1 MDSGVIQSIEEYIDG
16 YLAYEVWGLNLDVW
30 VAFDFIDGY
39 DPFGFLSYAFRG
51 NDWLYGNDFADVLS
65 GYGGN
70 DSVYGYGGDD
80 TVAGGNGKDKLY
92 SGAGY
97 DAFYILGKPKASNV
111 DQIKDYNDWYDQIWL
126 DADWYDLPAG
136 RLARKYFHVGPHA
149 HDRNDR
155 IVYDKAAGELLY
167 DPNGNASGGEVVIA
181 TIGKNIGGLA
191 ASDFWVV

>member
-1 MDSGVIQSIEEYIDG
+1 M
-16 YLAYEVWGLNLDVW
+16 
-30 VAFDFIDGY
+30 
-39 DPFGFLSYAFRG
+39 
-51 NDWLYGNDFADVLS
+51 LS

-136 RLARKYFHVGPHA
+136 RLARMYFHVGPHA